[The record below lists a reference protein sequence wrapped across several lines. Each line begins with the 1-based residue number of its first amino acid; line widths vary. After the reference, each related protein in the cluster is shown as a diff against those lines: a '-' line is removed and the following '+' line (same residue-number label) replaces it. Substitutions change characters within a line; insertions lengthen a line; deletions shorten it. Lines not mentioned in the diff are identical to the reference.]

1 MPKAPCVSLSQRV
14 QGVYCRKYMKM
25 LQSMTQH
32 LNHWR
37 RYASACALKKT
48 IGGASVLSQPV
59 SCLLQKKLSALLRT
73 ANCSQTQPKCHRST
87 CARSRQPSSVVF
99 VIAVASLTTVLGYRF
114 YNQPKLVVGTVAP
127 QTILAPEDATV
138 EDTKTTEAKRKA
150 ARRNL
155 APALMVDRTV
165 DGKIYQQLQQSID
178 KINSLRQLLAPFPF
192 ANTSTLS
199 ISTQLYLL
207 ETPEWQWRTVLA
219 ALNPDRTTSKLFS
232 TPAVAPSSAS
242 EPLQRAITELQ
253 AYQRTTYSLNLSAL
267 IDQIT
272 LARQRYQKALSV
284 LSQECKQ
291 QGIPSLV
298 SQQPTGLYVST
309 ANLANALHTPDCGY
323 APFLAASQ
331 SDWQKTQ
338 TGIRNAAE
346 LILTQGIPPG
356 LPASHLQAT
365 ASIQVQNQVPQ
376 SLQSSATALLIS
388 LLKPNLKEDA
398 EQTKLLAAQAVQA
411 VPPEIIQVRRGEI
424 VVRAGEVI
432 TQPDFL
438 VLDYFNLSRRG
449 LNWLG
454 LIGFTGV
461 TCLGVGAFWLVQRR
475 FHPSMRRRDYIM
487 VLLLTLSTP
496 LMVSLG
502 LHYTSLPAI
511 GLLMGS
517 FYGSALGVTTVGLI
531 SLFVPVCLPISW
543 EHLLVDAVGGLLG
556 GLIAGRMR
564 SREELALL
572 GVAIGLAEGAVYLLL
587 NLTLGGASG
596 LLWYALL
603 RKAALYGLTGL
614 AWSVVT
620 LGLSPYLEHLF
631 DLVTSVRLSEL
642 ANPNRPLLKRL
653 AEEAPG
659 TFQHTLL
666 VATLAEAAAKVT
678 GCNVELVRAGT
689 LYHDIGKLHDPQA
702 FIENQMGN
710 PNKHDEINDP
720 WKSAE
725 IIKKHVTEGL
735 VMARKYRL
743 PKAICAFIPEHQ
755 GTMLIAYFHHK
766 AQQESS
772 EPIPE
777 DDFRY
782 YGPIPQSRE
791 TGIVMLADSCEA
803 ALRSLK
809 DASYEEALVMVNKML
824 KARWQDNQ
832 LVDSGL
838 RREEMPLIAETFV
851 QVWQQFHHKRIAY
864 PKITV
869 KT

>member
-1 MPKAPCVSLSQRV
+1 
-14 QGVYCRKYMKM
+14 
-25 LQSMTQH
+25 MTQH

-37 RYASACALKKT
+37 RSASACGFKKT
-48 IGGASVLSQPV
+48 IGGASFLSQPV
-59 SCLLQKKLSALLRT
+59 SNLLPKKFSALLGN
-73 ANCSQTQPKCHRST
+73 ADCLQTQPQRHGCT
-87 CARSRQPSSVVF
+87 CARPRHPSWVVF
-99 VIAVASLTTVLGYRF
+99 VVAVASLTSVLGYRF

-127 QTILAPEDATV
+127 QTIWAPEDATV

-150 ARRNL
+150 ARKNL
-155 APALMVDRTV
+155 VAVLMVDREV
-165 DGKIYQQLQQSID
+165 DRQIYQQLQQTID
-178 KINSLRQLLAPFPF
+178 KINSLRQQLAPFPF
-192 ANTSTLS
+192 SDSSTLS

-207 ETPEWQWRTVLA
+207 DAPEWQWRTALA
-219 ALNPDRTTSKLFS
+219 AINLDRRTDELFS
-232 TPAVAPSSAS
+232 TPAVAPSSLS
-242 EPLQRAITELQ
+242 PQLQRAITELQ
-253 AYQRTTYSLNLSAL
+253 AYQRATSSVNLSAL
-267 IDQIT
+267 IDNIT
-272 LARQRYQKALSV
+272 QARQLYQKALS
-284 LSQECKQ
+284 LLNQECKEE
-291 QGIPSLV
+291 GIPSLV
-298 SQQPTGLYVST
+298 SQRATGVYVST
-309 ANLANALHTPDCGY
+309 AILTNALNTEDCGY

-338 TGIRNAAE
+338 TGIRKAAE
-346 LILTQGIPPG
+346 LILTQGIAPG
-356 LPASHLQAT
+356 LPTSHLQAT
-365 ASIQVQNQVPQ
+365 ASIQVQNQVPP

-388 LLKPNLKEDA
+388 ALQPNLKQDA
-398 EQTKLLAAQAVQA
+398 QQTKLLAEQAMQA
-411 VPPEIIQVRRGEI
+411 VPPEIIQVRRGEVI
-424 VVRAGEVI
+424 VRAGETI

-438 VLDYFNLSRRG
+438 LLDYFNLSRRG
-449 LNWLG
+449 LNWPG
-454 LIGFTGV
+454 LIGFAGV
-461 TCLGVGAFWLVQRR
+461 TFLGVGAFWLVQRR
-475 FHPSMRRRDYIM
+475 FHPAMRRRDYIL

-502 LHYTSLPAI
+502 WRYTSLPAI

-517 FYGSALGVTTVGLI
+517 FYGSVLGMTTVGLI
-531 SLFVPVCLPISW
+531 SLFLPGCLSISW
-543 EHLLVDAVGGLLG
+543 EHLLADAVGGLLG
-556 GLIAGRMR
+556 GLMAGRMR

-572 GVAIGLAEGAVYLLL
+572 GVAVGLAEGTVYLLL

-603 RKAALYGLTGL
+603 RKATLYSLTGL
-614 AWSVVT
+614 AWSVVA

-631 DLVTSVRLSEL
+631 DLVTSIRLSEL

-653 AEEAPG
+653 AEAAPG

-666 VATLAEAAAKVT
+666 VATLAEAAAKVL
-678 GCNVELVRAGT
+678 GCNVELVRTGT
-689 LYHDIGKLHDPQA
+689 LYHDVGKLHDPQG
-702 FIENQMGN
+702 FIENQMGH

-735 VMARKYRL
+735 AMARKYRL
-743 PKAICAFIPEHQ
+743 PKAIQAFIPEHQ

-777 DDFRY
+777 NDFRY
-782 YGPIPQSRE
+782 DGPIPQSRE

-809 DASYEEALVMVNKML
+809 DASYEEALVMVNKIL

-838 RREEMPLIAETFV
+838 RRDEMPLMAETFV
-851 QVWQQFHHKRIAY
+851 HVWQQFHHKRIAY
-864 PKITV
+864 PKIGV

>member
-1 MPKAPCVSLSQRV
+1 
-14 QGVYCRKYMKM
+14 MKM

-37 RYASACALKKT
+37 RSASASPVKKT
-48 IGGASVLSQPV
+48 IGDASVLSQPV
-59 SCLLQKKLSALLRT
+59 SSLLQKKLSALLST
-73 ANCSQTQPKCHRST
+73 AVNGSQMQPKRHGCT
-87 CARSRQPSSVVF
+87 CARPRHPSWVVF
-99 VIAVASLTTVLGYRF
+99 VVAVASLTSVLGYRF

-127 QTILAPEDATV
+127 QTIWAPEDATV

-150 ARRNL
+150 ASKNL
-155 APALMVDRTV
+155 VAVLMVDREV
-165 DGKIYQQLQQSID
+165 DRQIYQELQQTIN

-192 ANTSTLS
+192 TNDSTLS

-207 ETPEWQWRTVLA
+207 DAPEWQWRNVLA
-219 ALNPDRTTSKLFS
+219 AIDPDKTTDELFS
-232 TPAVAPSSAS
+232 TPAVVPSSPS
-242 EPLQRAITELQ
+242 PQLQRAITELQ
-253 AYQRTTYSLNLSAL
+253 AYQRAKYAANLSAL
-267 IDQIT
+267 MDKIT
-272 LARQRYQKALSV
+272 QARHLYQKALSV
-284 LSQECKQ
+284 LSQECKDE
-291 QGIPSLV
+291 GIPSLI
-298 SQQPTGLYVST
+298 SQHTTGLYVST
-309 ANLANALHTPDCGY
+309 AILSNPLNTGECGY

-338 TGIRNAAE
+338 TGIRKAAE

-356 LPASHLQAT
+356 LPTSLLQET
-365 ASIQVQNQVPQ
+365 ASIQVENQVPQ
-376 SLQSSATALLIS
+376 SLQSSATALLVS
-388 LLKPNLKEDA
+388 ALQPNLKEDA
-398 EQTKLLAAQAVQA
+398 AQTKLLAEQAVQA
-411 VPPEIIQVRRGEI
+411 VPPEIIQVRRGEVI
-424 VVRAGEVI
+424 VRAGEVI

-438 VLDYFNLSRRG
+438 LLDHFQLSRRG

-454 LIGFTGV
+454 LIGFTGL

-475 FHPSMRRRDYIM
+475 FHPAMRRRDYIM

-496 LMVSLG
+496 LMACLG
-502 LHYTSLPAI
+502 WRYTSLPAI

-531 SLFVPVCLPISW
+531 GLFLPFCLPISW
-543 EHLLVDAVGGLLG
+543 EHLLADAVGGLLG
-556 GLIAGRMR
+556 GLMAGRMR

-572 GVAIGLAEGAVYLLL
+572 GVAVGLAEGTVYLLL
-587 NLTLGGASG
+587 NLTLGAASG

-603 RKAALYGLTGL
+603 RKAALYSLTGL
-614 AWSVVT
+614 AWSVVA

-631 DLVTSVRLSEL
+631 DLVTSIRLSEL

-653 AEEAPG
+653 AEAAPG

-666 VATLAEAAAKVT
+666 VATLAEAAAKVL

-689 LYHDIGKLHDPQA
+689 LYHDIGKLHDPQG
-702 FIENQMGN
+702 FIENQMGH

-735 VMARKYRL
+735 VMARKHRL
-743 PKAICAFIPEHQ
+743 PKAIQAFIPEHQ

-777 DDFRY
+777 NDFRY
-782 YGPIPQSRE
+782 DGPIPQSRE

-809 DASYEEALVMVNKML
+809 DATYDEALVMVNKIF

-832 LVDSGL
+832 LLDSGL
-838 RREEMPLIAETFV
+838 RRDEMPLIAETFV

-864 PKITV
+864 PKISV

>member
-1 MPKAPCVSLSQRV
+1 MPKASFVSIPQRV

-73 ANCSQTQPKCHRST
+73 ANCSQTQPKWHRST

-114 YNQPKLVVGTVAP
+114 YNQPKLVVGIVAP

-192 ANTSTLS
+192 ANPSTLS

-219 ALNPDRTTSKLFS
+219 ALNPDRTTYELFS
-232 TPAVAPSSAS
+232 PPPVAPSSPS
-242 EPLQRAITELQ
+242 PQLQRAITELQ
-253 AYQRTTYSLNLSAL
+253 AYQRNTPNLSAL
-267 IDQIT
+267 LDKIT
-272 LARQRYQKALSV
+272 QARQRYQKALS
-284 LSQECKQ
+284 LLNQECKDE
-291 QGIPSLV
+291 GIGFLV
-298 SQQPTGLYVST
+298 SQHPTGVYLTT
-309 ANLANALHTPDCGY
+309 AKLEDAAATSDCGY

-356 LPASHLQAT
+356 LPTSHLQGT
-365 ASIQVQNQVPQ
+365 ASIQMHNQVPQ

-388 LLKPNLKEDA
+388 VLQPNLKEDA
-398 EQTKLLAAQAVQA
+398 EQTKLLAQQAVQA
-411 VPPEIIQVRRGEI
+411 VPPEIIQVRRGEVI
-424 VVRAGEVI
+424 VRAGEVI
-432 TQPDFL
+432 TQEDFL
-438 VLDYFNLSRRG
+438 LLDYFQLSRRG

-454 LIGFTGV
+454 LIGFAGL
-461 TCLGVGAFWLVQRR
+461 TCLGVSSFWLVQRR
-475 FHPSMRRRDYIM
+475 FHPGMRRRDYIM

-502 LHYTSLPAI
+502 WRYTSLPAI

-517 FYGSALGVTTVGLI
+517 FYGSALGVTTVALI
-531 SLFVPVCLPISW
+531 SLFLPVCLPISW
-543 EHLLVDAVGGLLG
+543 EYLVADAVGGLLG

-572 GVAIGLAEGAVYLLL
+572 GVAVGLAEGAVYLLL

-603 RKAALYGLTGL
+603 RKAALYSLTGL
-614 AWSVVT
+614 AWSVVA
-620 LGLSPYLEHLF
+620 LGISPYLEHLF
-631 DLVTSVRLSEL
+631 DLVTSIRLSEL

-653 AEEAPG
+653 AEAAPG
-659 TFQHTLL
+659 TFQHTLF
-666 VATLAEAAAKVT
+666 VATLAEAAAKAL
-678 GCNVELVRAGT
+678 GCNVELVRTGT
-689 LYHDIGKLHDPQA
+689 LYHDIGKLHDPQG

-710 PNKHDEINDP
+710 PNKHDAINDP

-735 VMARKYRL
+735 AMARKYRL
-743 PKAICAFIPEHQ
+743 PKAIQAFIPEHQ

-777 DDFRY
+777 KDFRY
-782 YGPIPQSRE
+782 DGPIPQSRE

-809 DASYEEALVMVNKML
+809 DASYEEALIMVNKIL

-838 RREEMPLIAETFV
+838 RREEMPLIAEIFV

-864 PKITV
+864 PKISV

>member
-1 MPKAPCVSLSQRV
+1 
-14 QGVYCRKYMKM
+14 MKM
-25 LQSMTQH
+25 LHSMTQH
-32 LNHWR
+32 LNNWR
-37 RYASACALKKT
+37 RSASACALKKT
-48 IGGASVLSQPV
+48 IDGASVV
-59 SCLLQKKLSALLRT
+59 SEPAINLLQKKFSALLRS
-73 ANCSQTQPKCHRST
+73 ANCSQRQPKRHSST
-87 CARSRQPSSVVF
+87 CARSRNSPKVVF
-99 VIAVASLTTVLGYRF
+99 VVAVASLTSVLGYRF

-127 QTILAPEDATV
+127 QTIWAPEDATV

-150 ARRNL
+150 VRRNL
-155 APALMVDRTV
+155 APALMVDREV

-192 ANTSTLS
+192 TNTSTLS

-219 ALNPDRTTSKLFS
+219 NLDAHRTTDELFS
-232 TPAVAPSSAS
+232 TPAVAPSSPSA
-242 EPLQRAITELQ
+242 ELQRAITELQ
-253 AYQRTTYSLNLSAL
+253 AYQRTAYSANLSAL

-272 LARQRYQKALSV
+272 QARQRYQKALSV
-284 LSQECKQ
+284 LSQECKDE
-291 QGIPSLV
+291 GIGSRV
-298 SQQPTGLYVST
+298 SRATGVYVRS
-309 ANLANALHTPDCGY
+309 AMLSNALDTPDCGY
-323 APFLAASQ
+323 AAFLAASQ

-356 LPASHLQAT
+356 LPPSHLQET

-376 SLQSSATALLIS
+376 SLQSSATALLVS
-388 LLKPNLKEDA
+388 LLQPNLKQDA
-398 EQTKLLAAQAVQA
+398 AQTKLLAEQAVQA

-438 VLDYFNLSRRG
+438 LLDYFNLSRRG

-454 LIGFTGV
+454 LIGFAGV
-461 TCLGVGAFWLVQRR
+461 TCLGVSAFWLVQRR
-475 FHPSMRRRDYIM
+475 FHPGMRRRDYIM

-496 LMVSLG
+496 LIVSLG
-502 LHYTSLPAI
+502 WHYTSLPAI

-531 SLFVPVCLPISW
+531 ALFLPVSLPISW
-543 EHLLVDAVGGLLG
+543 EHLLADAVGGLLG
-556 GLIAGRMR
+556 GLMAGRMR

-572 GVAIGLAEGAVYLLL
+572 GVAVGLAEGAVYLLL
-587 NLTLGGASG
+587 NLTLGAASG
-596 LLWYALL
+596 LLWYAFIP
-603 RKAALYGLTGL
+603 KAALYSLTGL
-614 AWSVVT
+614 AWSVVA

-631 DLVTSVRLSEL
+631 DLVTSIRLSEL

-666 VATLAEAAAKVT
+666 VATLAEAAAKVL
-678 GCNVELVRAGT
+678 GCNVELVRTGT
-689 LYHDIGKLHDPQA
+689 LYHDVGKLHDPQG
-702 FIENQMGN
+702 FIENQIGH

-735 VMARKYRL
+735 AMARKYRL

-777 DDFRY
+777 NDFRY
-782 YGPIPQSRE
+782 DGPIPQSRE

-809 DASYEEALVMVNKML
+809 DATYDEALVMVNKIL

-832 LVDSGL
+832 LLDSGL
-838 RREEMPLIAETFV
+838 RRDEMPLIAEIFV

-864 PKITV
+864 PKIGV